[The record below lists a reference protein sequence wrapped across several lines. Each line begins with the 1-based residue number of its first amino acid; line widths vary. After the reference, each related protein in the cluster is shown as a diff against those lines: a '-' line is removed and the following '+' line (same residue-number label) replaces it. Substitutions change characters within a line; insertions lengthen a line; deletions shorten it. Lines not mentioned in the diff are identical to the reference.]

1 MTIDDTAK
9 FDLTLYV
16 AEADGALT
24 VTANYNTDLFAAAT
38 ISRMLGHLQ
47 ALLDGIIANPEERLA
62 ALPLLTAAE
71 VQHLMSEQQ
80 RVRPTNPFVVFPR
93 EELEQS
99 LSERFVKQVHRA
111 PHAIAV
117 KTRQETLTYE
127 ALNQSANRIAHTLL
141 TLRGAGEERVA
152 LLFHHEAP
160 MIAALLGALK
170 AGKTYVPLDPSY
182 PRERL
187 AYMLQDAQASVI
199 VTNTRNLAVAHTL
212 VQDAQQIINV
222 DADRAA
228 GGDDEPALTV
238 SPDTVAYILYTSGST
253 GQPKGVMQSHR
264 HVLHHIRVYTN
275 NLHICAAD
283 RLTQFASYSFDA
295 AVMDIFGALLN
306 GATLYPINIKEDSL
320 EDIVQ
325 WCREEALTI
334 YHSTPTVY
342 RYIVNALPVGQALPT
357 LRLIVL
363 GGEEVSRRDVEL
375 YKQHFAPSCLM
386 VNGLGPTES
395 TVTLQYFIDQHTEI
409 TRHTVPVGWPVED
422 TEILLLDSAGTP
434 TAVVGE
440 IAICSPYVAL
450 GYWRQPELTQSRFL
464 PAAERGR
471 KRMYRTGDIG
481 RFRLDGTLEFVGR
494 TDHQVKIR
502 GFRIELGEI
511 ETVLAAHPDVREVV
525 VVAHAETSG
534 DKRLVAYLVPRAS
547 SVPTASELRAFVRQ
561 QLPEYMVPA
570 AFVTLAALPLTPT
583 SKIDRL
589 ALPVPESVRTDTH
602 SALVTRRDALDLQ
615 LTQIWETVLGMTPIG
630 LQENFFDL
638 GGHSLLAVQL
648 FDYIER
654 LCGKKLP
661 LATLFQ
667 APTIEHLAHVLRQD
681 DWVAPWSSLVAIQ
694 PGGSK
699 PPLFCVHA
707 HGGDVL
713 FYRDL
718 ATYLGADQPFYALQ
732 AQGLDGTRPRHTS
745 IPEMA
750 RHYVQEIRT
759 LQLAGPYFLGG
770 FCMGA
775 RIAFEMAQQLQAQG
789 QDVALLALLDAYAP
803 GFRSTLPQRFAQPYE
818 VMLRLQRLW
827 HHLWNLTLLDA
838 PKRRAYIA
846 TRAQGMQAQVMQRL
860 RRKLQRVTF
869 RGTLTAQPG
878 NKHRVFAFPRAIH
891 RSYMPQVFAGRITVF
906 RPTWLPLGRAYDPT
920 MGWGDLAADGVEI
933 YAVPGSHNAL
943 VFEPRVRGLATLL
956 RSCLAEAQVAVHVET
971 QSQDMHI

>member
-1 MTIDDTAK
+1 M
-9 FDLTLYV
+9 
-16 AEADGALT
+16 
-24 VTANYNTDLFAAAT
+24 
-38 ISRMLGHLQ
+38 
-47 ALLDGIIANPEERLA
+47 
-62 ALPLLTAAE
+62 
-71 VQHLMSEQQ
+71 
-80 RVRPTNPFVVFPR
+80 
-93 EELEQS
+93 
-99 LSERFVKQVHRA
+99 
-111 PHAIAV
+111 
-117 KTRQETLTYE
+117 
-127 ALNQSANRIAHTLL
+127 
-141 TLRGAGEERVA
+141 
-152 LLFHHEAP
+152 
-160 MIAALLGALK
+160 
-170 AGKTYVPLDPSY
+170 
-182 PRERL
+182 
-187 AYMLQDAQASVI
+187 
-199 VTNTRNLAVAHTL
+199 
-212 VQDAQQIINV
+212 
-222 DADRAA
+222 
-228 GGDDEPALTV
+228 
-238 SPDTVAYILYTSGST
+238 
-253 GQPKGVMQSHR
+253 
-264 HVLHHIRVYTN
+264 
-275 NLHICAAD
+275 
-283 RLTQFASYSFDA
+283 
-295 AVMDIFGALLN
+295 
-306 GATLYPINIKEDSL
+306 
-320 EDIVQ
+320 
-325 WCREEALTI
+325 
-334 YHSTPTVY
+334 
-342 RYIVNALPVGQALPT
+342 PVG
-357 LRLIVL
+357 
-363 GGEEVSRRDVEL
+363 S
-375 YKQHFAPSCLM
+375 
-386 VNGLGPTES
+386 
-395 TVTLQYFIDQHTEI
+395 
-409 TRHTVPVGWPVED
+409 PVED
-422 TEILLLDSAGTP
+422 TEILLLDSAGAP

-471 KRMYRTGDIG
+471 KRIYRTGDIG

-525 VVAHAETSG
+525 VVAHAETPG

-602 SALVTRRDALDLQ
+602 SAMVTRRDALDLQ
-615 LTQIWETVLGMTPIG
+615 LTQIWETVLGITPIG

-838 PKRRAYIA
+838 HKRRAYIA
-846 TRAQGMQAQVMQRL
+846 TRAQGMQTQVVQRL

-869 RGTLTAQPG
+869 LGTLTEQPG

-891 RSYMPQVFAGRITVF
+891 RSYMPASLCWPHHGLSPDLVAA
-906 RPTWLPLGRAYDPT
+906 RA
-920 MGWGDLAADGVEI
+920 
-933 YAVPGSHNAL
+933 
-943 VFEPRVRGLATLL
+943 RL
-956 RSCLAEAQVAVHVET
+956 RSHDGLGQPGG
-971 QSQDMHI
+971 